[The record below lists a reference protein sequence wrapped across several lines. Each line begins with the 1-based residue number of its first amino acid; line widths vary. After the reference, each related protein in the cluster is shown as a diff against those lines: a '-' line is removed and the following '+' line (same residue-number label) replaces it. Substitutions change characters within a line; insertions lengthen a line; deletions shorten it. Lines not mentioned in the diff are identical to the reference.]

1 MTDEEY
7 HRWQN
12 YYLDI
17 DRKVLRLTRENGE
30 LSQQL
35 ADLRRNIVEP
45 TPPPVD
51 TNVLVSIKDELRT
64 ILRNDSKNEDSLSS
78 YARLNELRI
87 SRSSLLQQIDSKIN
101 SQSAQ
106 PSHK

>member
-17 DRKVLRLTRENGE
+17 DRRMIKLTRENGE
-30 LSQQL
+30 LAQEL
-35 ADLRRNIVEP
+35 ADLKRSIVMP

-64 ILRNDSKNEDSLSS
+64 ILRNDSQNEDSLSS
-78 YARLNELRI
+78 HARLDELRI
-87 SRSSLLQQIDSKIN
+87 SLSDLLFKIEKQIDETN
-101 SQSAQ
+101 
-106 PSHK
+106 PS